1 MDVFREHLTPH
12 IADCQPVQSDSP
24 PKVINNCSKTHG
36 APLFDTTYPT
46 QWCPTLLYMVTAA
59 VKAVM
64 APGAGM
70 PVIVANG
77 NLLLVRLGSW
87 LVVLVKE
94 PGTVTI

>member
-1 MDVFREHLTPH
+1 
-12 IADCQPVQSDSP
+12 
-24 PKVINNCSKTHG
+24 
-36 APLFDTTYPT
+36 
-46 QWCPTLLYMVTAA
+46 MVTAA

-70 PVIVANG
+70 PFIVANG